1 MKLLELHHLEMSC
14 PIRTLLEIKGWGS
27 CIEEG
32 GEGYRQMW
40 CSFFCGAS
48 VASEQHH
55 NQDLKRI
62 YKREYEVSDSS
73 LLECTALLFTIWSAL
88 RYEQHEDVI
97 PSFGV
102 DSSDKFCSD
111 LPVKPCEGDRN

>member
-1 MKLLELHHLEMSC
+1 M
-14 PIRTLLEIKGWGS
+14 
-27 CIEEG
+27 EEG
-32 GEGYRQMW
+32 GEGYRRMW

-48 VASEQHH
+48 VAGEQHH
-55 NQDLKRI
+55 NQNLKRI